1 MVIII
6 VLTLSPAVA
15 RAPSHVDP
23 EPGAMKLSI
32 PAGKMLGVSM
42 ALSGGYGALFLA
54 APVLGYKIFFK
65 GTVLPGMTPP
75 DDEKT
80 PPEPKP
86 VAVQIMRW
94 FGTAILWGVLG
105 TYMNSDGATKNL
117 KTNLNQQA
125 ILWATAGAAH
135 AVPHVQGTQPKELCI
150 QQYVLMA
157 ATAAACAA
165 AADGVDETA

>member
-1 MVIII
+1 
-6 VLTLSPAVA
+6 
-15 RAPSHVDP
+15 
-23 EPGAMKLSI
+23 MKLSI

-42 ALSGGYGALFLA
+42 AFAGGYGMLFLS
-54 APVLGYKIFFK
+54 APGEYMRPPRREGLRTDKIKVLGYKIFFK

-75 DDEKT
+75 DDKKT
-80 PPEPKP
+80 PPEPAP

-157 ATAAACAA
+157 ATAAACKA
-165 AADGVDETA
+165 AADGVVETA

>member
-1 MVIII
+1 MANLRWDRLVRKSKEY
-6 VLTLSPAVA
+6 VEQVEEYRAHLREHQHKERLAPLMRPPDAGASRGAYSVA
-15 RAPSHVDP
+15 TP
-23 EPGAMKLSI
+23 I
-32 PAGKMLGVSM
+32 
-42 ALSGGYGALFLA
+42 SGG
-54 APVLGYKIFFK
+54 
-65 GTVLPGMTPP
+65 VLPGMAPP
-75 DDEKT
+75 GDEKT

-125 ILWATAGAAH
+125 IVWATAGAAH

-157 ATAAACAA
+157 ATAAACLA

>member
-1 MVIII
+1 
-6 VLTLSPAVA
+6 
-15 RAPSHVDP
+15 
-23 EPGAMKLSI
+23 MKLSI

-54 APVLGYKIFFK
+54 APGEYMRPPRREGRRTDQKKVLGYKIFFK

-75 DDEKT
+75 DDKKT
-80 PPEPKP
+80 PPEPAP

-125 ILWATAGAAH
+125 IVWATAGAAH

-157 ATAAACAA
+157 ATAAACKA
-165 AADGVDETA
+165 AADGVVETA